1 MSRPEITKKL
11 SASVEQH
18 INYRDPRIYWAKEV
32 TFTYATDHAV
42 RVDFMR
48 FVPVNNS
55 VSGIEKGDVYC
66 YEVKSS
72 VEDFHSKHGHNF
84 LGDFNYYVMPQ
95 DVYEQVQKEIPYGVG
110 VYVPES
116 DLGNYYELRNIKKA
130 KRKDRSRPISEILLM
145 MFRSAARERSNYG
158 KERNERL

>member
-1 MSRPEITKKL
+1 M
-11 SASVEQH
+11 
-18 INYRDPRIYWAKEV
+18 
-32 TFTYATDHAV
+32 
-42 RVDFMR
+42 
-48 FVPVNNS
+48 
-55 VSGIEKGDVYC
+55 
-66 YEVKSS
+66 
-72 VEDFHSKHGHNF
+72 EDFHSKHGHNF

-110 VYVPES
+110 VYVPKS
-116 DLGNYYELRNIKKA
+116 YLGNFYELRNIKKA